1 MDEDSSSMYDSAFGS
16 LYNTDSASASVDAT
30 SCNSGDTASGQG
42 ERYEGMFSNAHISAI
57 EEVLQNARARKNL
70 APRKPPVDIPSI
82 HESSCSEEVDD
93 SEDEVVRPKPALKK
107 MRRGCDAD
115 KVLRKTDE
123 VQEATSQ
130 SKARSLARSARQV
143 KPAKTIQAPRLTR
156 STKLFKV

>member
-1 MDEDSSSMYDSAFGS
+1 MYDSAFGS

-30 SCNSGDTASGQG
+30 LCNSGETASGQG

-82 HESSCSEEVDD
+82 HESCCSEEVDD

-156 STKLFKV
+156 STKLL

>member
-1 MDEDSSSMYDSAFGS
+1 MDDDSSSMYDSAFGS

-30 SCNSGDTASGQG
+30 SCNSGETASGQG
-42 ERYEGMFSNAHISAI
+42 ERYEGMFSNAHI
-57 EEVLQNARARKNL
+57 K
-70 APRKPPVDIPSI
+70 
-82 HESSCSEEVDD
+82 
-93 SEDEVVRPKPALKK
+93 KK

-156 STKLFKV
+156 STKLF

>member
-1 MDEDSSSMYDSAFGS
+1 MEILRQCMI
-16 LYNTDSASASVDAT
+16 LCSVLSTILIQLQHQWMLLRAIV
-30 SCNSGDTASGQG
+30 
-42 ERYEGMFSNAHISAI
+42 ERLP
-57 EEVLQNARARKNL
+57 VVKARAMKGCSQMRPSAPSKKFCKTLGREKNL

-93 SEDEVVRPKPALKK
+93 SIDEVVRPKPALKK

-130 SKARSLARSARQV
+130 SKARSLARSVRQV
-143 KPAKTIQAPRLTR
+143 KLAKTIQARRLTR
-156 STKLFKV
+156 STKLF